1 MKIKYIFKL
10 KIIKYII
17 AGVVSYLIEIS
28 TLLSIHKIFKIS
40 VLESAAIAF
49 WIGLL
54 TSFVVQKFF
63 TFNNYHKKYNLL
75 AMQVIQYSI
84 LVLVNYVFTLIVVY
98 IFPQKYI
105 IFSRTLALIITT
117 GWNYIVYK
125 RIFKNEVVIIQ

>member
-98 IFPQKYI
+98 IFSQKYI